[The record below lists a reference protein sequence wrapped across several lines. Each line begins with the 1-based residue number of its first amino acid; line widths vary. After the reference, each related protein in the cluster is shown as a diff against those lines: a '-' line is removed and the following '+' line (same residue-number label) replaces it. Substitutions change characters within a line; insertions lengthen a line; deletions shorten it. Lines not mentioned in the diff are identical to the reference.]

1 MLPTIDIHT
10 HHPRPGQLSLPN
22 VRIRDEH
29 PVFPASGPYSAGI
42 HPWDTAKA
50 REVWLDTFVSPPAGL
65 AAIGETGLDL
75 RPAYPPLEVQRPW
88 LEAQLQAARRLDLPV
103 ILHNVRATAPLQAI
117 LSRHSDLTLLLH
129 GFTGSPELVRQ
140 WIRQVPTVLFSFGPA
155 LMRSPKSQDALR
167 WIATQ
172 CPERLFLETDDAPQI
187 DIREMYIFASASIG
201 WETDRLGECLYHNFN
216 TLFPRLCP

>member
-10 HHPRPGQLSLPN
+10 HHPRPDRLSLPN

-42 HPWDTAKA
+42 HPWDTAEA
-50 REVWLDTFVSPPAGL
+50 REAWLNAFVSPPAGL

-75 RPAYPPLEVQRPW
+75 RPPYPPIEIQQPW

-103 ILHNVRATAPLQAI
+103 ILHNVHATEPLQTI
-117 LSRHSDLTLLLH
+117 LTRYTDLTMLLH
-129 GFTGSPELVRQ
+129 GFTGSAELVRQ
-140 WIRQVPTVLFSFGPA
+140 WIRQVPTVRFSFGPA

-167 WIATQ
+167 WIAAQ
-172 CPERLFLETDDAPQI
+172 CPERLFLETDDSPQT
-187 DIREMYIFASASIG
+187 DIGEMYIFASASIG
-201 WETDRLGECLYHNFN
+201 WETDRFSECLYHNFN

>member
-29 PVFPASGPYSAGI
+29 PAFPASGPYSAGI
-42 HPWDTAKA
+42 HPWDTAEA
-50 REVWLDTFVSPPAGL
+50 HEAWLDTFVSPPAGL

-75 RPAYPPLEVQRPW
+75 RPPYPPLEVQRPW
-88 LEAQLQAARRLDLPV
+88 LEAQLQVARRLDLPV

-140 WIRQVPTVLFSFGPA
+140 WIRQVPAVRFSFGPA

-172 CPERLFLETDDAPQI
+172 CPEPTSGKCISLHPRRSVGRPTGSANACTTISTPFFP
-187 DIREMYIFASASIG
+187 ASAH
-201 WETDRLGECLYHNFN
+201 DCRNPPLV
-216 TLFPRLCP
+216 